1 MQKHNLLGGAGN
13 KDVIHIRNCVLL
25 RRHDDRNKLPSA
37 ALSPPAAAADEVD
50 DVRGE
55 MWRSAE
61 RRSSSADQ
69 WPTKSAGDVD
79 MSRNEPDHNRPTTH
93 SVYSVYTNTI
103 VQVSHLNIIVQ
114 V

>member
-1 MQKHNLLGGAGN
+1 LLVPYPSLQKFLRNSSKNFRVILLTDRRTNTQMQKHNLLGGAGN

-55 MWRSAE
+55 M
-61 RRSSSADQ
+61 
-69 WPTKSAGDVD
+69 
-79 MSRNEPDHNRPTTH
+79 
-93 SVYSVYTNTI
+93 
-103 VQVSHLNIIVQ
+103 
-114 V
+114 